1 MTINDYIVED
11 ELPFHTE
18 ILLKGEKYI
27 TEGCCRTTVQKGDE
41 GKYVFVHNN
50 HWSIFNRKLGKIVK
64 VVGVRYGDEDEFK
77 PAATVEFT
85 QPDGSKCQILMSISH
100 LLLCLPH
107 VVSPD
112 RKSLSH

>member
-1 MTINDYIVED
+1 MINDYIVED
-11 ELPFHTE
+11 ELPYHTE
-18 ILLKGEKYI
+18 LLLRGGKYI
-27 TEGCCRTTVQKGDE
+27 TEGCCRTTVRKGDE

-77 PAATVEFT
+77 PAVAVEFVELN
-85 QPDGSKCQILMSISH
+85 DSKCQVLLSASD

-107 VVSPD
+107 VASPD
-112 RKSLSH
+112 RKSLSY